1 MLHVNVT
8 VWWSRLSPRPRR
20 HKAQNIGGTL
30 SSVTSFE
37 ANHWRHGGGTSPYYG
52 VACSLRENFVPLT
65 EVTYVVGSD
74 VNGYNECSLNL
85 ELTLVNR
92 NVCRAL
98 YTMFVRVGCLV
109 GVRIEVF

>member
-1 MLHVNVT
+1 M
-8 VWWSRLSPRPRR
+8 
-20 HKAQNIGGTL
+20 
-30 SSVTSFE
+30 
-37 ANHWRHGGGTSPYYG
+37 
-52 VACSLRENFVPLT
+52 
-65 EVTYVVGSD
+65 VGSD